1 MNSNTSKKRIVEVS
15 VLVILI
21 LAATAVIVINPFAG
35 LIERQKASEPEVVED
50 ATVSVI
56 VQALEPRNLQ
66 NVIKGN
72 GNVIDPS
79 SIDVY
84 PEVAGT
90 LTSLLVSV
98 GEEVEKDQIIGT
110 VDPSRAGM
118 VFKESI
124 IKAPASG
131 TVLALP
137 FVQGAM
143 VTAQA
148 PIARLGMLEELEV
161 VMSIAERNI
170 GSVEIGTKARLS
182 FKAFPG
188 KIFTGTVT
196 RLSPVLNPATRT
208 LEIGI
213 TVDDP
218 EKQVKSGMFPAVEL
232 LTEHLE
238 DVLVVPRSSLLYAGA
253 QSYVY
258 VVDSNNVAHR
268 RNVELGMQVS
278 DAVQIVSGLEIGDR
292 LVIQG
297 QSLLNDGAV
306 VRIVQ

>member
-110 VDPSRAGM
+110 V
-118 VFKESI
+118 V
-124 IKAPASG
+124 
-131 TVLALP
+131 
-137 FVQGAM
+137 
-143 VTAQA
+143 
-148 PIARLGMLEELEV
+148 
-161 VMSIAERNI
+161 
-170 GSVEIGTKARLS
+170 
-182 FKAFPG
+182 
-188 KIFTGTVT
+188 
-196 RLSPVLNPATRT
+196 
-208 LEIGI
+208 
-213 TVDDP
+213 
-218 EKQVKSGMFPAVEL
+218 
-232 LTEHLE
+232 
-238 DVLVVPRSSLLYAGA
+238 
-253 QSYVY
+253 
-258 VVDSNNVAHR
+258 
-268 RNVELGMQVS
+268 
-278 DAVQIVSGLEIGDR
+278 
-292 LVIQG
+292 
-297 QSLLNDGAV
+297 
-306 VRIVQ
+306 

>member
-1 MNSNTSKKRIVEVS
+1 MNPNTSKKRIVGVS

-35 LIERQKASEPEVVED
+35 LIEKQKASETEVVED
-50 ATVSVI
+50 ATVSVT

-66 NVIKGN
+66 NVIQGN

-90 LTSLLVSV
+90 LTSLLVKV
-98 GEEVEKDQIIGT
+98 GEQVEKDQVMGT

-118 VFKESI
+118 VYKESI

-137 FVQGAM
+137 FVQGAV
-143 VTAQA
+143 VTGQA

-161 VMSIAERNI
+161 VMSIAERHI
-170 GSVEIGTKARLS
+170 GSVGIGTNARLS

-188 KIFTGTVT
+188 KLFTGTVT
-196 RLSPVLNPATRT
+196 RLSPVLNPASRT

-213 TVDDP
+213 TVEDT
-218 EKQVKSGMFPAVEL
+218 ENQIKSGMFPAVEL
-232 LTEHLE
+232 LTDYLE
-238 DVLVVPRSSLLYAGA
+238 NVLVVPRSSLLYAGA

-258 VVDSNNVAHR
+258 VVDSSNVAHR
-268 RNVELGMQVS
+268 RNVEIGMQVS
-278 DAVQIVSGLEIGDR
+278 DMVQIVSGLQQGDR

-297 QSLLNDGAV
+297 QSLLTDGAA

>member
-35 LIERQKASEPEVVED
+35 LIEKQKASEPEVVED

-66 NVIKGN
+66 NVIQGN

-232 LTEHLE
+232 HTEHLE

-268 RNVELGMQVS
+268 RNVEIGMQVS